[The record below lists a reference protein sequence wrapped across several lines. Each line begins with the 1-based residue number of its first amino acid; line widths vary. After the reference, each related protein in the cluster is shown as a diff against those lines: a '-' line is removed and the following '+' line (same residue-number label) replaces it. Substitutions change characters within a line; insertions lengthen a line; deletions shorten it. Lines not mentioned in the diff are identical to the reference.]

1 MARFLSDFYN
11 KHGVILVSGGA
22 LGVQRKFGPRPI
34 FKIFSLD
41 QIRVCIDQEKKE
53 VRKRRASIY
62 RSSPSDPV
70 EHFVVSHVSMG
81 IVVIKFVISKNR
93 RLGAIST
100 TLNGHLLV
108 TVAWSSSLSST
119 SSSRNVKTAAC
130 FCRCTTSRSAGACR
144 HGWSS
149 EFNFGLMGLFPSSGW
164 FVCCSFW
171 SWSCS
176 AGPVCVHLDRRIDRE
191 GDCLV
196 SSWKSKKQS
205 SLLFFSATMYFFRG
219 PAGSH

>member
-1 MARFLSDFYN
+1 MHMF
-11 KHGVILVSGGA
+11 SGGA
-22 LGVQRKFGPRPI
+22 LRVQRKVWPRPI

-41 QIRVCIDQEKKE
+41 QIRVDQEKKD
-53 VRKRRASIY
+53 RKRRASIRY
-62 RSSPSDPV
+62 RTSPSDAV
-70 EHFVVSHVSMG
+70 EHFLVSHVIMG
-81 IVVIKFVISKNR
+81 IVVIEFVISKNR

-119 SSSRNVKTAAC
+119 SSSRNVKTAASSVDVLEVLVLAVTV
-130 FCRCTTSRSAGACR
+130 RVRSLILAAV
-144 HGWSS
+144 
-149 EFNFGLMGLFPSSGW
+149 MGLFPSSGW
-164 FVCCSFW
+164 FVCCSQFW

-205 SLLFFSATMYFFRG
+205 SLLFCPATMYFLRG